1 MKVSVV
7 IRIRN
12 RGDLEAVILSLIL
25 VVVTLVVYWPVQ
37 SFDFVNFDDPIYI
50 TRNSAIQNGVT
61 WQGILWAFSTFHA
74 ANWHP
79 LTWLSHMIDFSLYQF
94 RAGGHHWTSLQIHL
108 LNTLLLFLVL
118 RRMTGAS
125 KCSALVAMLF
135 AIHPLHVE
143 SVAWISERKDVLSG
157 FFWILTMGCYTYY
170 VERPTVFRY
179 SLVILFLAFGL
190 MSKPMVV
197 TLPIV
202 LLLIDVWPLRRHGN
216 PTTVFDPFFLRFRS
230 FKGKWFICLA
240 VEKLPMILLILASCV
255 VTLIAQEKAGAVVSI
270 ESIELGDRVANAIAS
285 YGAYIRKML
294 WPNDLAISYPFRE
307 DLLSWKTGLILVALA
322 GISVG
327 AIIRAHSSPFLLVG
341 WLWFLGTLVPVI
353 GIVQVGSQA
362 MADRYTY
369 IPLIGLFMGIAWAGR
384 SVTDRH
390 PRVKKIVIIT
400 ILVFCVIMAVGARTQ
415 VEAWRNSVTLY
426 EHALGVAPE
435 NPIVLNNL
443 GVVYLDA
450 GVPDRAAPLFKRA
463 IDIAPH
469 YQDPWINLGVV
480 ALRNEDLVEAKR
492 CMIEAY
498 KINPQNANLRL
509 SMGILLIK
517 KGDQG
522 AAEREFRQVLAIDSH
537 NETANHRLGILLF
550 LQGRLDESQKF
561 LQAALRVSPLNA
573 EIYNDIGL
581 VLKQK
586 GNIEEAV
593 MMFQKAL
600 YLDPG
605 NPDFERNIRS
615 VRVDDSRKSLSHHK
629 RENSWSS

>member
-1 MKVSVV
+1 MYPYRGV
-7 IRIRN
+7 I
-12 RGDLEAVILSLIL
+12 
-25 VVVTLVVYWPVQ
+25 
-37 SFDFVNFDDPIYI
+37 
-50 TRNSAIQNGVT
+50 SAWNIAT
-61 WQGILWAFSTFHA
+61 
-74 ANWHP
+74 
-79 LTWLSHMIDFSLYQF
+79 
-94 RAGGHHWTSLQIHL
+94 
-108 LNTLLLFLVL
+108 
-118 RRMTGAS
+118 
-125 KCSALVAMLF
+125 
-135 AIHPLHVE
+135 
-143 SVAWISERKDVLSG
+143 
-157 FFWILTMGCYTYY
+157 
-170 VERPTVFRY
+170 
-179 SLVILFLAFGL
+179 
-190 MSKPMVV
+190 
-197 TLPIV
+197 
-202 LLLIDVWPLRRHGN
+202 
-216 PTTVFDPFFLRFRS
+216 
-230 FKGKWFICLA
+230 
-240 VEKLPMILLILASCV
+240 ASCV
-255 VTLIAQEKAGAVVSI
+255 LAGI
-270 ESIELGDRVANAIAS
+270 
-285 YGAYIRKML
+285 
-294 WPNDLAISYPFRE
+294 
-307 DLLSWKTGLILVALA
+307 TLVALWQ
-322 GISVG
+322 V
-327 AIIRAHSSPFLLVG
+327 RLRPYLLVG

-615 VRVDDSRKSLSHHK
+615 VRVDDSRNSLSHHK
-629 RENSWSS
+629 RENPCTS

>member
-1 MKVSVV
+1 
-7 IRIRN
+7 
-12 RGDLEAVILSLIL
+12 
-25 VVVTLVVYWPVQ
+25 
-37 SFDFVNFDDPIYI
+37 
-50 TRNSAIQNGVT
+50 
-61 WQGILWAFSTFHA
+61 
-74 ANWHP
+74 
-79 LTWLSHMIDFSLYQF
+79 
-94 RAGGHHWTSLQIHL
+94 
-108 LNTLLLFLVL
+108 
-118 RRMTGAS
+118 
-125 KCSALVAMLF
+125 
-135 AIHPLHVE
+135 
-143 SVAWISERKDVLSG
+143 
-157 FFWILTMGCYTYY
+157 
-170 VERPTVFRY
+170 
-179 SLVILFLAFGL
+179 
-190 MSKPMVV
+190 
-197 TLPIV
+197 
-202 LLLIDVWPLRRHGN
+202 
-216 PTTVFDPFFLRFRS
+216 
-230 FKGKWFICLA
+230 
-240 VEKLPMILLILASCV
+240 
-255 VTLIAQEKAGAVVSI
+255 VSI

-615 VRVDDSRKSLSHHK
+615 VRVDDSRNSLSHHK
-629 RENSWSS
+629 RENPCTS

>member
-1 MKVSVV
+1 MKGSVV

-12 RGDLEAVILSLIL
+12 RRDLEAVILSLIL

-615 VRVDDSRKSLSHHK
+615 VRVDDSRNSLSHHK
-629 RENSWSS
+629 RENPCTS

>member
-615 VRVDDSRKSLSHHK
+615 VRVDDSRNSLSHHK
-629 RENSWSS
+629 RENPCTS

>member
-1 MKVSVV
+1 MKGSVV

-12 RGDLEAVILSLIL
+12 RRDLEAVILSLIL

-517 KGDQG
+517 KGDLG

-573 EIYNDIGL
+573 ETYNDIGL

-615 VRVDDSRKSLSHHK
+615 VRVDDSRNSLSHHK
-629 RENSWSS
+629 RENPCTS

>member
-1 MKVSVV
+1 
-7 IRIRN
+7 
-12 RGDLEAVILSLIL
+12 
-25 VVVTLVVYWPVQ
+25 VTLVVYWPVQ

-615 VRVDDSRKSLSHHK
+615 VRVDDSRNSLSHHK
-629 RENSWSS
+629 RENPCTS